1 MSVILFDLSF
11 IDLFAG
17 IMAGANMSGELKNPN
32 KAIPRGTVQA
42 TSFTLFCYT
51 LLAFLV
57 AFTCDN
63 FLLKNNYNFLQ
74 AIDLHFSIV
83 LIGTFV
89 TTLRYSR
96 SAWLAFSGFG

>member
-1 MSVILFDLSF
+1 
-11 IDLFAG
+11 
-17 IMAGANMSGELKNPN
+17 MSGELKNPN

-63 FLLKNNYNFLQ
+63 FLLKNDYNFLQ

-89 TTLRYSR
+89 TTLR
-96 SAWLAFSGFG
+96 SASFSFLGGFIGQANVHPDLRGRICTNRNEN

>member
-1 MSVILFDLSF
+1 
-11 IDLFAG
+11 
-17 IMAGANMSGELKNPN
+17 MSGELKNPN

-57 AFTCDN
+57 AFTCEN
-63 FLLKNNYNFLQ
+63 FLLKNDYNFLQ
-74 AIDLHFSIV
+74 AINLHFSIV

-89 TTLRYSR
+89 TTLRSVE
-96 SAWLAFSGFG
+96 GF